1 MGKHS
6 PQSFKGVREV
16 KMRIGLDCQPLLGT
30 KTGIGW
36 YWHHLLKE
44 LAGVSQ
50 DDHFFLFGFSHSGKK
65 PNLPE
70 DLMKKAN
77 IGMLF
82 PKVFPRTAILG
93 LSRISLGLI
102 PGKFFPKLDLVH
114 FPNFTAFPVGRAR
127 IVVTVH
133 DLVYKLFPFTVDEK
147 VRIILELFFPSSL
160 KTAHVIIA
168 DSKSTERD
176 LLKFFPF
183 VNGKTRVV
191 YPGLD
196 PIFSPVD
203 DQIAKEAFL
212 QRYHLERYILYVGT
226 LEPRK
231 NLLNLLKAYEK
242 LCRNSTTSSL
252 PDLVLVGTKG
262 WKNSLLFQY
271 FENLNKEIQA
281 KIHFLGYLPRE
292 ELPILY
298 SCADVFVFPSL
309 YEGFGL
315 PVLEALA
322 CGAPVVTSSTSSLPE
337 VGGDVVLYVDPQ
349 SPEDIAE
356 KIYALLNDENLG
368 ERRNRGVLRAREFS
382 WKKAAMEI
390 YEIYKSIII

>member
-1 MGKHS
+1 
-6 PQSFKGVREV
+6 
-16 KMRIGLDCQPLLGT
+16 MRIGLDCQPLLGI

-36 YWHHLLKE
+36 YWHNLLGE
-44 LAGVSQ
+44 LAEISR
-50 DDHFFLFGFSHSGKK
+50 DDHFFLFGFNRSEKK

-70 DLMKKAN
+70 ELMKKAN
-77 IGMLF
+77 IEMLF

-93 LSRISLGLI
+93 LSRITLGLI

-114 FPNFTAFPVGRAR
+114 FPNFTTFPVGRAR

-147 VRIILELFFPSSL
+147 VRIILELFLPFSL
-160 KTAHVIIA
+160 KTAHAIIA

-176 LLKFFPF
+176 LLKLFPF
-183 VNGKTRVV
+183 VSGKTRVV

-196 PIFSPVD
+196 PIFSPVND
-203 DQIAKEAFL
+203 YTTKEAFL
-212 QRYHLERYILYVGT
+212 QKYRLERYILYVGT

-231 NLLNLLKAYEK
+231 NLINLLKAYEK
-242 LCRNSTTSSL
+242 LCRNSTIPYL
-252 PDLVLVGTKG
+252 PDLVLVGAMG
-262 WKNSLLFQY
+262 WKNSPLFQY
-271 FENLNKEIQA
+271 FENLNEEIQA

-315 PVLEALA
+315 PVIEALA

-337 VGGDVVLYVDPQ
+337 VGGDVVMYVDPQ

-356 KIYALLNDENLG
+356 KVHALLNDENLE
-368 ERRNRGVLRAREFS
+368 ERKNRGVLRAREFS

-390 YEIYKSIII
+390 YEIYKSVII